1 MSHTAADALRTTYCV
16 VQMGSKLARFACG
29 TNRSVFAAAFCEIAG
44 VNNPPVVTKAPAPAL
59 VFKNALR
66 SITLSPC
73 SRLSR
78 PRPHH
83 FATYFGGLHTACGG
97 RARTLTRPTA
107 EVGLGAKGM
116 PSLLGRE

>member
-59 VFKNALR
+59 VFKNVLR
-66 SITLSPC
+66 SITLVSLFPSELPKTASVC
-73 SRLSR
+73 HLFWRIAYSLRR
-78 PRPHH
+78 PSADSNQAH
-83 FATYFGGLHTACGG
+83 GQSG
-97 RARTLTRPTA
+97 R
-107 EVGLGAKGM
+107 GANGM
-116 PSLLGRE
+116 PYLAARE